1 MKLSSLRYRIAAT
14 IFVLEAVMMVAVL
27 WATLSSS
34 LESTKKQVA
43 ITDQV
48 TLKTL
53 AELGRIALLTD
64 EYNDLQPFLENA
76 VADPHVQRVL
86 LLNEDNIIYASSD
99 VQDFGKPAPAFDNTE
114 QTYWRGLDIS
124 NAAGKL
130 GSIWIRFSNAELEA
144 AFTAA
149 SRLGIVIALSGMVMI
164 AIAGMLIGKVLT
176 RRLEK
181 LNQTA
186 GEFARGDLAAR
197 VDDPS
202 GNDEV
207 AELATTFNYLAD
219 QISHT
224 LATLGESESRFRS
237 IFDNSNDA
245 ILLVDVQHQKI
256 VDANPKAC
264 ELLEYR
270 YEELLQTPVSFIHP
284 DDMPEVQRF
293 VEQVQL
299 HGAAITDE
307 LTCITKTRKRV
318 QASISAAL
326 MEIDGKRVML
336 AQVRDITERKQTEQ
350 ALQRAQK
357 MEAIGQ
363 LTGGIAH
370 DFNNILGI
378 ILGNLSLLERQLDG
392 DDEKIKKRIETINHS
407 ARRAVD
413 LTRKLLGFSRQGS
426 GKQIICN
433 LNSLVTGMD
442 NLIRRSLTPQVEV
455 EHKLEQNLCLTEIDA
470 GDCEDALLNL
480 VLNARDAM
488 NGSGKLSIETCNTTL
503 DEAYCAINPGAR
515 PGDYVQLSV
524 SDNGEGIPA
533 ELQDRVFEPFFT
545 TKEQGKGTGLGMAMV
560 FGFVKRSGGHIKVY
574 SEPGIGTTVR
584 LYLPKAAAGTGAA
597 DHYNDK
603 QDYMPGGDE
612 TILVVDDENELLEM
626 VEETLQGL
634 GYTVYTAKN
643 AIKAM
648 DVLDAHPDIDLLF
661 SDVVMPGGING
672 YQLAEHA
679 CKQRPDLK
687 VVLTSGY
694 TDMAMARNGQARFN
708 TNLLTKPYT
717 LSGLARRLRET
728 LDDNSS
734 SPG

>member
-1 MKLSSLRYRIAAT
+1 MKISSLRYRIAAT

-27 WATLSSS
+27 WTTLSSS

-43 ITDQV
+43 VTDQV

-76 VADPHVQRVL
+76 VEDPRVQRVL
-86 LLNEDNIIYASSD
+86 LLNKDNIIYASND
-99 VQDFGKPAPAFDNTE
+99 VQDFGKPAPAFENTE

-144 AFTAA
+144 AFSEAR
-149 SRLGIVIALSGMVMI
+149 RLGVIVALSGMVII
-164 AIAGMLIGKVLT
+164 AIAGILIGIVLT

-181 LNQTA
+181 LNHTA
-186 GEFARGDLAAR
+186 AEFASGDLTAR
-197 VDDPS
+197 VDDTS

-219 QISHT
+219 QISNT
-224 LATLGESESRFRS
+224 LNTLGESELRFRS
-237 IFDNSNDA
+237 IFNNSNDA
-245 ILLVDVQHQKI
+245 ILLIDVQQQKI
-256 VDANPKAC
+256 VDANPKAS
-264 ELLEYR
+264 ELLEYS
-270 YEELLQTPVSFIHP
+270 YEELLQTPVSVIHP
-284 DDMPEVQRF
+284 DEMQELQRF
-293 VEQVQL
+293 IEQVQL
-299 HGAAITDE
+299 RGAAVTEE
-307 LTCITKTRKRV
+307 LTCITKTRKSI
-318 QASISAAL
+318 QTSISASL
-326 MEIDGKRVML
+326 LELDGQRLML

-378 ILGNLSLLERQLDG
+378 ILGNLSLLERQIDG
-392 DDEKIKKRIETINHS
+392 DEKIKKRIDTINHS
-407 ARRAVD
+407 AQRAVD
-413 LTRKLLGFSRQGS
+413 LTRKLLGFSRQDS
-426 GKQIICN
+426 GKHIICN
-433 LNSLVTGMD
+433 INSLITGMD
-442 NLIRRSLTPQVEV
+442 TLIKRSLTPQVEV
-455 EHKLEQNLCLTEIDA
+455 EHKLEQNLWLTEIDA

-488 NGSGKLSIETCNTTL
+488 HGSGKLSIETCNTTL
-503 DEAYCAINPGAR
+503 DKAYCAINPGAR

-524 SDNGEGIPA
+524 SDNGEGIPP
-533 ELQDRVFEPFFT
+533 ELQDRIFEPFFT

-560 FGFVKRSGGHIKVY
+560 FGFVKRSGGHIKLY

-584 LYLPKAAAGTGAA
+584 LYLPKAAADTGAA
-597 DHYNDK
+597 DVYHDK

-612 TILVVDDENELLEM
+612 TILVVDDEIELLEM

-634 GYTVYTAKN
+634 GYTVHTAKN
-643 AIKAM
+643 ALKAM
-648 DVLDAHPDIDLLF
+648 EVLDANPDIDLLF
-661 SDVVMPGGING
+661 SDVVMPGGVNG

-679 CKQRPDLK
+679 CKQRPGLK

-728 LDDNSS
+728 LDENGG

>member
-14 IFVLEAVMMVAVL
+14 IFVLEAVMMVTVL

-76 VADPHVQRVL
+76 VEDPHVQRVL
-86 LLNEDNIIYASSD
+86 LLNKDNIIYASND
-99 VQDFGKPAPAFDNTE
+99 VQDFGKPAPAFNNTG
-114 QTYWRGLDIS
+114 QTYWRGQEIS

-144 AFTAA
+144 AFSEA
-149 SRLGIVIALSGMVMI
+149 RQLGVIVALSGMVII
-164 AIAGMLIGKVLT
+164 AIAGILIGIVLT

-181 LNQTA
+181 LNHTA
-186 GEFARGDLAAR
+186 AEFARGDLTAR
-197 VDDPS
+197 VDDTS

-219 QISHT
+219 QISDT
-224 LATLGESESRFRS
+224 LTTLGESELRFRS
-237 IFDNSNDA
+237 IFNNSNDA
-245 ILLVDVQHQKI
+245 ILLIDVQQQQI
-256 VDANPKAC
+256 IDANPKAS
-264 ELLEYR
+264 ELLEYS
-270 YEELLQTPVSFIHP
+270 YEELLQTPVSVIHP
-284 DDMPEVQRF
+284 DDMQQVRRF
-293 VEQVQL
+293 IDQVQL
-299 HGAAITDE
+299 RGAAVTEE
-307 LTCITKTRKRV
+307 LTCISKTRKRI
-318 QASISAAL
+318 QTSISASL
-326 MEIDGKRVML
+326 MEIDGKRMML

-378 ILGNLSLLERQLDG
+378 ILGNLSLLERQIDG
-392 DDEKIKKRIETINHS
+392 DEKTKKRIDTINHS
-407 ARRAVD
+407 AQRAVD
-413 LTRKLLGFSRQGS
+413 LTRKLLGFSRQDS
-426 GKQIICN
+426 GKHIICN
-433 LNSLVTGMD
+433 INSLITGMD
-442 NLIRRSLTPQVEV
+442 TLIKRSLTPQVEV
-455 EHKLEQNLCLTEIDA
+455 EHKLEQNLWLTEIDA

-524 SDNGEGIPA
+524 SDNGEGIPP
-533 ELQDRVFEPFFT
+533 ELQDRIFEPFFT

-560 FGFVKRSGGHIKVY
+560 FGFVKRSGGHIKLY

-584 LYLPKAAAGTGAA
+584 LYLPKATADAGSA
-597 DHYNDK
+597 DIYQDK

-612 TILVVDDENELLEM
+612 TILVVDDEIELLEM

-634 GYTVYTAKN
+634 GYTVHTAKN
-643 AIKAM
+643 ALKAM
-648 DVLDAHPDIDLLF
+648 EVLDANPDIDLLF
-661 SDVVMPGGING
+661 SDVVMPGGVNG

-728 LDDNSS
+728 LDENSS
-734 SPG
+734 ASG

>member
-1 MKLSSLRYRIAAT
+1 MKLTSLRYRIAAT
-14 IFVLEAVMMVAVL
+14 IFVLEAVMMIAVL
-27 WATLSSS
+27 WTTLSSS

-86 LLNEDNIIYASSD
+86 LLNKDNIIYASSN
-99 VQDFGKPAPAFDNTE
+99 VQDFGKAAPAFDNTE

-149 SRLGIVIALSGMVMI
+149 SRLGIIIALSGMVMI
-164 AIAGMLIGKVLT
+164 AIAGVLIGMVLT

-181 LNQTA
+181 LNHTA
-186 GEFARGDLAAR
+186 AEFARGNLTAR
-197 VDDPS
+197 VDDTS

-207 AELATTFNYLAD
+207 AELASTFNYLAD
-219 QISHT
+219 QISNT
-224 LATLGESESRFRS
+224 LTTLGESESRFRN

-245 ILLVDVQHQKI
+245 ILLVDIQQQKI
-256 VDANPKAC
+256 IDANPRAC
-264 ELLEYR
+264 ELLEYS
-270 YEELLQTPVSFIHP
+270 YEELLRTPASSILPGDRPEMRRFI
-284 DDMPEVQRF
+284 
-293 VEQVQL
+293 EQVQRR
-299 HGAAITDE
+299 GSAVTEE
-307 LTCITKTRKRV
+307 LFCTSKSHKRID
-318 QASISAAL
+318 ASVSASL
-326 MEIDGKRVML
+326 LDVDGSRLVL
-336 AQVRDITERKQTEQ
+336 AQVRDISERKQTER

-378 ILGNLSLLERQLDG
+378 IMGNLSLLERQLEG
-392 DDEKIKKRIETINHS
+392 DAKIQKRIDTINHS
-407 ARRAVD
+407 AQRAVD
-413 LTRKLLGFSRQGS
+413 LTRKLLGFSRKES
-426 GKQIICN
+426 SSHTLCN
-433 LNSLVTGMD
+433 LNSLVGGMD
-442 NLIRRSLTPQVEV
+442 NLIKRSLTPQVEI
-455 EHKLEQNLCLTEIDA
+455 ELNLDPNLWLTEIDA

-480 VLNARDAM
+480 VLNARDALK
-488 NGSGKLSIETCNTTL
+488 GSGQLSIETCNCTL

-524 SDNGEGIPA
+524 SDNGEGMPA
-533 ELQDRVFEPFFT
+533 ELQERIFEPFFT

-560 FGFVKRSGGHIKVY
+560 FGFVKRSGGYIKVY

-584 LYLPKAAAGTGAA
+584 LYLPRASGHGSNS
-597 DHYNDK
+597 DHNRDEK
-603 QDYMPGGDE
+603 NHMPGGVE
-612 TILVVDDENELLEM
+612 TILIVDDEIELLEL
-626 VEETLQGL
+626 VKETLQEL
-634 GYTVYTAKN
+634 GYTIYTAKN
-643 AIKAM
+643 ALKAM
-648 DVLDAHPDIDLLF
+648 EVLDQHPEIDLLF
-661 SDVVMPGGING
+661 SDVVMPGGVNG

-679 CKQRPDLK
+679 SAQYRNLK

-694 TDMAMARNGQARFN
+694 TDMAIARNGQARFN
-708 TNLLTKPYT
+708 ANLLTKPYT
-717 LSGLARRLRET
+717 LSALARRLRDV
-728 LDDNSS
+728 LDAGCDPES
-734 SPG
+734 